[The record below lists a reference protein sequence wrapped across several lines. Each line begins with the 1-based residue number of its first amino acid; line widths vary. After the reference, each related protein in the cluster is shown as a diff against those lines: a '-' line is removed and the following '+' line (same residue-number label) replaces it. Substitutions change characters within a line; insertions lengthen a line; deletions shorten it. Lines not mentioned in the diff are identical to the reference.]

1 MTVFVRTNSSKH
13 LLPRHGK
20 MLVVLLLI
28 FSPFTA
34 VATLGQSSIYG
45 KQTTSPVGEATVQ
58 YEPASYQVTS
68 TSSFSFSSSYN
79 PAQTVYKPFSSE
91 APGDGSNAPSRI
103 TSRRN
108 TDDGWVDSGETDRS
122 EESPIGEAWSLLF
135 FAALAAGVVFIKQ
148 RKKLE
153 AKD

>member
-45 KQTTSPVGEATVQ
+45 KQTTSPAGEATVQ

-103 TSRRN
+103 TNRRN
-108 TDDGWVDSGETDRS
+108 TNDGWVDSGETDRS
-122 EESPIGEAWSLLF
+122 EESPIGETWSLLF

>member
-91 APGDGSNAPSRI
+91 APNDSQGGPSKVS
-103 TSRRN
+103 SRKN
-108 TDDGWVDSGETDRS
+108 SGEYDWTITPDDPGERT
-122 EESPIGEAWSLLF
+122 PIGDAWPLLV
-135 FAALAAGVVFIKQ
+135 FAVISATFIYIK
-148 RKKLE
+148 RRRTSK
-153 AKD
+153 ANA

>member
-1 MTVFVRTNSSKH
+1 MKVFVRTNSSKH
-13 LLPRHGK
+13 LLPLHGK

-79 PAQTVYKPFSSE
+79 PAQTLYTPFSSD
-91 APGDGSNAPSRI
+91 APNASGNNNGGPSRI
-103 TSRRN
+103 TDRKN
-108 TDDGWVDSGETDRS
+108 GFVDSGEHGR

>member
-79 PAQTVYKPFSSE
+79 PAQTLYTPFSSD
-91 APGDGSNAPSRI
+91 APNASGNNNGGPSRI
-103 TSRRN
+103 T
-108 TDDGWVDSGETDRS
+108 DRKNGFENPS
-122 EESPIGEAWSLLF
+122 DPERDPESPIGEAWSLLF